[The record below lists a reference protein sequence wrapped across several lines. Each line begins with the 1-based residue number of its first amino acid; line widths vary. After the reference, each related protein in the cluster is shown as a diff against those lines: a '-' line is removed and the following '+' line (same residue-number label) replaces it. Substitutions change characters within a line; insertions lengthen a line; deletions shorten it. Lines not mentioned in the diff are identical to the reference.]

1 MNTPESVN
9 RWESREGFGKPL
21 TISQLIAKLEAIR
34 LEHGDIPVELRNY
47 LEENCIAPVTNVSL
61 DGNQVV
67 CESCDS
73 VGVGDLP
80 QP

>member
-1 MNTPESVN
+1 MNTPVN

-47 LEENCIAPVTNVSL
+47 LEENCVAPVTDLQL
-61 DGNQVV
+61 DSNQVV
-67 CESCDS
+67 LESSD
-73 VGVGDLP
+73 GVP
-80 QP
+80 